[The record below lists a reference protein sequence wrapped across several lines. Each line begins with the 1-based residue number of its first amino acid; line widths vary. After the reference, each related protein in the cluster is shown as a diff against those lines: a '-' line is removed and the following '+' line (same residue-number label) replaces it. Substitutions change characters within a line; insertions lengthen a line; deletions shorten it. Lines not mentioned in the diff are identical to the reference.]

1 MTATVLDERLVTLR
15 DAAREWGAEFRG
27 AGAGLDTDPDAVGE
41 HLDLGGVRALAA
53 MLVPAEYGGAGLR
66 LGGHRFH
73 GMTAIERAVVLEELA
88 RGDAGLML
96 ASPGASMSGVLVD
109 VLADREQKEWF
120 YGRLL
125 ERPTWT
131 FFALT
136 EPDRGS
142 DATALETA
150 LKTSPD
156 GGPHR
161 LDGRKKYVGNAARA
175 ALGVVFART
184 GPGPLGVTA
193 VLVDTTDPGFHAE
206 PLESLGLRAARICEL
221 TLDGVAVPPE
231 RVLGRDRSPARR
243 GMWACVQTFNRLR
256 PGVAAIAVG
265 IAAAAHD
272 YVPAGL
278 GGLDKTGRDRLD
290 ELGRRID
297 GVRHLVHLSAI
308 EVDAD
313 GSRGHLASAAKAE
326 ACRLA
331 EEATLEACRFFGP
344 RARWDHPVLDKLV
357 RDARGVEFME
367 GAGNIQK
374 LTVFQGLVAGKVGR
388 GDPFPAH
395 AAGSST
401 GGSSCG

>member
-1 MTATVLDERLVTLR
+1 MTATVLDERLEALR
-15 DAAREWGAEFRG
+15 DAAREWGTEFRT
-27 AGAGLDTDPDAVGE
+27 AGAGLDTDPDGVGE
-41 HLDLGGVRALAA
+41 LLDLDGVRCLATL
-53 MLVPAEYGGAGLR
+53 LVPEEFGGAGLR
-66 LGGHRFH
+66 LGPHRFH
-73 GMTAIERAVVLEELA
+73 GMTAIERTVVLEELA

-150 LKTSPD
+150 LTTSPD

-221 TLDGVAVPPE
+221 TLDGVAVPAE

-256 PGVAAIAVG
+256 PGVAAIALG

-272 YVPAGL
+272 YVRAE
-278 GGLDKTGRDRLD
+278 GGRLD

-331 EEATLEACRFFGP
+331 EDATLEACGFFGP
-344 RARWDHPVLDKLV
+344 RARWDHPALDKLA

-374 LTVFQGLVAGKVGR
+374 LTVFQGLLAGKVGR
-388 GDPFPAH
+388 GEPFPAH
-395 AAGSST
+395 AGKSST

>member
-1 MTATVLDERLVTLR
+1 MTATVLDERLEALR
-15 DAAREWGAEFRG
+15 DAAREWGTEFRT
-27 AGAGLDTDPDAVGE
+27 AGAGLDTDPDGVGE
-41 HLDLGGVRALAA
+41 LLDLGGVRCLAT
-53 MLVPAEYGGAGLR
+53 MLVPEEFGGAGLR
-66 LGGHRFH
+66 LGPHRFH
-73 GMTAIERAVVLEELA
+73 GMTAIERTVVLEELA

-125 ERPTWT
+125 KRPTWT

-150 LKTSPD
+150 LTTSPD

-221 TLDGVAVPPE
+221 TLDGVAVPAE

-256 PGVAAIAVG
+256 PGVAAIALG

-272 YVPAGL
+272 YVRAE
-278 GGLDKTGRDRLD
+278 GGRLD

-331 EEATLEACRFFGP
+331 EDATLEACGFFGP
-344 RARWDHPVLDKLV
+344 RARWDHPALDKLA

-374 LTVFQGLVAGKVGR
+374 LTVFQGLLAGKVGR
-388 GDPFPAH
+388 GEPFPAH
-395 AAGSST
+395 AGKSST

>member
-1 MTATVLDERLVTLR
+1 MTATLLDDRLRTLR
-15 DAAREWGAEFRG
+15 DAAREWGAEFRI
-27 AGAGLDTDPDAVGE
+27 AGAGLDLEPDGAGA
-41 HLDLGGVRALAA
+41 HLDLAGVRCLAT
-53 MLVPAEYGGAGLR
+53 MLVPAEYGGAGLH
-66 LGGHRFH
+66 LGAHRFH
-73 GMTAIERAVVLEELA
+73 GMTAIERVVVLEELA

-136 EPDRGS
+136 EPGRGS
-142 DATALETA
+142 DASALETA
-150 LKTSPD
+150 LSPAD
-156 GGPHR
+156 GGGHR

-184 GPGPLGVTA
+184 GTGPLGVTA
-193 VLVDTTDPGFHAE
+193 VLVDTNDPGYHAE
-206 PLESLGLRAARICEL
+206 PIETLGLRAARICEV
-221 TLDGVAVPPE
+221 TLDGVAVPAE

-272 YVPAGL
+272 YVLAGRL
-278 GGLDKTGRDRLD
+278 RLDRAERDRLAA
-290 ELGRRID
+290 LGHRIES
-297 GVRHLVHLSAI
+297 VRHLVHLSAV

-331 EEATLEACRFFGP
+331 EEATLAACGFFGP
-344 RARWDHPVLDKLV
+344 RARWEHAVLDKLV

-374 LTVFQGLVAGKVGR
+374 LILFQGLIAGKVGR
-388 GDPFPAH
+388 GDPFAAH
-395 AAGSST
+395 TGESSS
-401 GGSSCG
+401 GGTSCR

>member
-1 MTATVLDERLVTLR
+1 VTATVLDERLLALR
-15 DAAREWGAEFRG
+15 DAARQWGAEFRT
-27 AGAGLDTDPDAVGE
+27 AGAGLDVEPDAVGR
-41 HLDLGGVRALAA
+41 HLDLAGVRCLAS
-53 MLVPAEYGGAGLR
+53 MLVPEEYGGAGLR
-66 LGGHRFH
+66 LGAHRFH
-73 GMTAIERAVVLEELA
+73 GMTAIERTVVLEELA

-120 YGRLL
+120 YGRLA

-136 EPDRGS
+136 EPGRGS

-150 LKTSPD
+150 LSLSSD

-175 ALGVVFART
+175 ELGVVFART

-193 VLVDTTDPGFHAE
+193 VLVDTADPGFHAE
-206 PLESLGLRAARICEL
+206 PIETLGLRAARICEL
-221 TLDGVAVPPE
+221 TLENVAVPAE

-272 YVPAGL
+272 YVLTGR
-278 GGLDKTGRDRLD
+278 GRLDRAERDRLD
-290 ELGRRID
+290 LLGRRIA

-344 RARWDHPVLDKLV
+344 RARWDHVVLDKLV

-388 GDPFPAH
+388 GDPFRAH
-395 AAGSST
+395 GGKSLT
-401 GGSSCG
+401 GGSSCR

>member
-1 MTATVLDERLVTLR
+1 MTATVLDERLRALQ
-15 DAAREWGAEFRG
+15 DAAREWGAEFRT
-27 AGAGLDTDPDAVGE
+27 AGAGLDADPDGVAA
-41 HLDLGGVRALAA
+41 HLDLAGVRCLAS
-53 MLVPAEYGGAGLR
+53 MLVPAEYGGTGLR

-73 GMTAIERAVVLEELA
+73 GMTAIERVVVLEELA

-109 VLADREQKEWF
+109 VLADHEQKEWF

-136 EPDRGS
+136 EPGRGS
-142 DATALETA
+142 DAAALETA
-150 LKTSPD
+150 LSPAAE
-156 GGPHR
+156 GVHR

-175 ALGVVFART
+175 GLGVVFART

-193 VLVDTTDPGFHAE
+193 VLVDTADPGYRAE
-206 PLESLGLRAARICEL
+206 PIETLGLRAARICEL
-221 TLDGVAVPPE
+221 TLDDVAVPAA

-272 YVPAGL
+272 CVLAGRL
-278 GGLDKTGRDRLD
+278 RLDRAERDRL
-290 ELGRRID
+290 ENLAHRIES
-297 GVRHLVHLSAI
+297 VRHLVHLSAI

-331 EEATLEACRFFGP
+331 EEATLAACSFFGP
-344 RARWDHPVLDKLV
+344 RARWDHPALDKLV

-374 LTVFQGLVAGKVGR
+374 LTLFQGLLAGKVGR
-388 GDPFPAH
+388 GEPFPAH
-395 AAGSST
+395 HAKTPS
-401 GGSSCG
+401 GGSSCR

>member
-15 DAAREWGAEFRG
+15 DAAREWGAEFRT
-27 AGAGLDTDPDAVGE
+27 AGAGLDTDPDGVGA
-41 HLDLGGVRALAA
+41 HLDLAGVRCLAT
-53 MLVPAEYGGAGLR
+53 MLVPGEFGGAGLA
-66 LGGHRFH
+66 LGAHRFH
-73 GMTAIERAVVLEELA
+73 GMTAIERTVVLEELA

-184 GPGPLGVTA
+184 APGPLGVTA
-193 VLVDTTDPGFHAE
+193 VLVDTADPGFHAE

-221 TLDGVAVPPE
+221 TLDGVAVPAE

-272 YVPAGL
+272 YVLAERGPL
-278 GGLDKTGRDRLD
+278 ERDGRDRLE

-297 GVRHLVHLSAI
+297 GVRHLVQLSAL

-331 EEATLEACRFFGP
+331 EEATLEACGFFGP
-344 RARWDHPVLDKLV
+344 RARWEHPALDKLV

-395 AAGSST
+395 AGNSRT
-401 GGSSCG
+401 GGSSCR

>member
-1 MTATVLDERLVTLR
+1 MSATVLDDRLVTLR
-15 DAAREWGAEFRG
+15 DAAREWGAEFRA
-27 AGAGLDTDPDAVGE
+27 AGAGLDTDPDGVGA
-41 HLDLGGVRALAA
+41 HLDLAGVRCLAT
-53 MLVPAEYGGAGLR
+53 MLVPGEFGGAGLS
-66 LGGHRFH
+66 LGAHRFH
-73 GMTAIERAVVLEELA
+73 GMTAIERTVVLEELA

-193 VLVDTTDPGFHAE
+193 VLVDTADPGFHAE

-221 TLDGVAVPPE
+221 TLEDVAVPAE

-265 IAAAAHD
+265 IAAAACD
-272 YVPAGL
+272 YVLAERGPL
-278 GGLDKTGRDRLD
+278 GRDGRDRLE

-297 GVRHLVHLSAI
+297 GVRHLVQLSAI

-331 EEATLEACRFFGP
+331 EEATLEACGFFGP
-344 RARWDHPVLDKLV
+344 RARWEHPALDKLV

-395 AAGSST
+395 AGKSSS
-401 GGSSCG
+401 GGSSCR

>member
-15 DAAREWGAEFRG
+15 DAARQWGAEFRT
-27 AGAGLDTDPDAVGE
+27 AGAGLDTDPDGVGE
-41 HLDLGGVRALAA
+41 LLELAGVRCLAA
-53 MLVPAEYGGAGLR
+53 MLVPEEFGGAGLR
-66 LGGHRFH
+66 LGAHRFH

-96 ASPGASMSGVLVD
+96 AGPGASMSGVLVD

-150 LKTSPD
+150 LKISPD

-193 VLVDTTDPGFHAE
+193 VLVDTADPGFHAR
-206 PLESLGLRAARICEL
+206 PLESLGLRAARICEV
-221 TLDGVAVPPE
+221 TLDGVEVPAE

-272 YVPAGL
+272 YVRTEHGGL
-278 GGLDKTGRDRLD
+278 GRDGRDRLE
-290 ELGRRID
+290 ELGRRIE

-313 GSRGHLASAAKAE
+313 GSRGHLASAAKAQ

-331 EEATLEACRFFGP
+331 EEATLAACGFFGP
-344 RARWDHPVLDKLV
+344 SARWDHPALDKLV

-388 GDPFPAH
+388 GEPFPAH
-395 AAGSST
+395 AGKTPT
-401 GGSSCG
+401 GGASCR

>member
-1 MTATVLDERLVTLR
+1 MTATVLDERLETLR
-15 DAAREWGAEFRG
+15 DAAREWGTEFRT
-27 AGAGLDTDPDAVGE
+27 AGAGLDTDPDGVGE
-41 HLDLGGVRALAA
+41 HLDLAGVRCLAT
-53 MLVPAEYGGAGLR
+53 MLVPEEFGGAGLR
-66 LGGHRFH
+66 LGPHRFH

-96 ASPGASMSGVLVD
+96 AGPGASMSGVLVD

-150 LKTSPD
+150 LSAPAD
-156 GGPHR
+156 GTHR

-221 TLDGVAVPPE
+221 TLDDVAVPAE

-272 YVPAGL
+272 YVRTGR
-278 GGLDKTGRDRLD
+278 GRLDRAERDRLD

-297 GVRHLVHLSAI
+297 GVRHLVHLSAL

-331 EEATLEACRFFGP
+331 EEATLEACGFFGP
-344 RARWDHPVLDKLV
+344 RARWDHPALDKLA

-374 LTVFQGLVAGKVGR
+374 LTVFQGLTTGKLGR
-388 GDPFPAH
+388 TEPFPAY
-395 AAGSST
+395 AGKSST
-401 GGSSCG
+401 GGSPCG

>member
-1 MTATVLDERLVTLR
+1 VTATVLDERLVTLR
-15 DAAREWGAEFRG
+15 DAARHWGAEFRT
-27 AGAGLDTDPDAVGE
+27 AGAGLDTDPDGVGA
-41 HLDLGGVRALAA
+41 HLDLAGVRCLAT
-53 MLVPAEYGGAGLR
+53 MLVPAEFGGAGLR
-66 LGGHRFH
+66 LGAHRFH

-142 DATALETA
+142 DATALETSLSA
-150 LKTSPD
+150 PAD
-156 GGPHR
+156 GEHR

-175 ALGVVFART
+175 GLGVVFART

-193 VLVDTTDPGFHAE
+193 VLVDTADPGFHAV

-221 TLDGVAVPPE
+221 TLDGVTVPAE

-272 YVPAGL
+272 YVLTEGGPL
-278 GGLDKTGRDRLD
+278 GRDGRDRLD
-290 ELGRRID
+290 RLGRRID

-331 EEATLEACRFFGP
+331 EEATLEACGFFGP
-344 RARWDHPVLDKLV
+344 RARWDHPALDKLV

-374 LTVFQGLVAGKVGR
+374 LTVFQGLTTGKLGR
-388 GDPFPAH
+388 TEPFPAY
-395 AAGSST
+395 AGKSPT

>member
-1 MTATVLDERLVTLR
+1 MSATVLDDRLVTLR
-15 DAAREWGAEFRG
+15 DAARQWGAEFRT

-41 HLDLGGVRALAA
+41 HLDLAGVRCLAT
-53 MLVPAEYGGAGLR
+53 MLVPAEFGGAGLR
-66 LGGHRFH
+66 LGAHRFH
-73 GMTAIERAVVLEELA
+73 GMTAIERVVVLEELA

-150 LKTSPD
+150 LTAAA
-156 GGPHR
+156 GGGHR

-184 GPGPLGVTA
+184 APGPLGVTA
-193 VLVDTTDPGFHAE
+193 VLVDTTDPGFRAE

-221 TLDGVAVPPE
+221 TLDGVAVPAE

-272 YVPAGL
+272 YVAAE
-278 GGLDKTGRDRLD
+278 GGPLDRAGRDRLE
-290 ELGRRID
+290 ELGRRIE
-297 GVRHLVHLSAI
+297 GVRHLVHLSAV

-331 EEATLEACRFFGP
+331 EEATLEACGFFGP
-344 RARWDHPVLDKLV
+344 RARWDHPALDKLV

-374 LTVFQGLVAGKVGR
+374 LTVFQGLLAGKVGR
-388 GDPFPAH
+388 GEPFPAH
-395 AAGSST
+395 AGTSPA
-401 GGSSCG
+401 GGSSCR

>member
-1 MTATVLDERLVTLR
+1 MTATVLDDRLVTLR
-15 DAAREWGAEFRG
+15 DAARQWGAEFRT
-27 AGAGLDTDPDAVGE
+27 AGAGLDTAPDAVGA
-41 HLDLGGVRALAA
+41 HLDLAGVRCLAS
-53 MLVPAEYGGAGLR
+53 MLVPAEFGGAGLR
-66 LGGHRFH
+66 LGAHRFH

-150 LKTSPD
+150 LSAAPD
-156 GGPHR
+156 GGHR

-184 GPGPLGVTA
+184 APGPLGVTA
-193 VLVDTTDPGFHAE
+193 VLVDTADPGFHAE

-221 TLDGVAVPPE
+221 TLDGVAVPAE

-256 PGVAAIAVG
+256 PGVAAIALG

-272 YVPAGL
+272 YVVAE
-278 GGLDKTGRDRLD
+278 GGPLDRAGRDRLE
-290 ELGRRID
+290 ELGRRIE

-331 EEATLEACRFFGP
+331 EEATLEACGFFGP
-344 RARWDHPVLDKLV
+344 RARWDHPALDKLV

-374 LTVFQGLVAGKVGR
+374 LTVFQGLLAGKVGR
-388 GDPFPAH
+388 GEPFPAH
-395 AAGSST
+395 AGKSSS
-401 GGSSCG
+401 GGASCG

>member
-15 DAAREWGAEFRG
+15 DAARQWGAEFRT
-27 AGAGLDTDPDAVGE
+27 AGAGLDTAPDGVGA
-41 HLDLGGVRALAA
+41 HLDLAGVRCLAT
-53 MLVPAEYGGAGLR
+53 MLVPAEFGGAGLR
-66 LGGHRFH
+66 LGAHRFH

-150 LKTSPD
+150 LSAPAEGK
-156 GGPHR
+156 HR

-193 VLVDTTDPGFHAE
+193 VLVDTADPGFHAE

-221 TLDGVAVPPE
+221 TLDGVTVPAE

-272 YVPAGL
+272 YVVTAGGPL
-278 GGLDKTGRDRLD
+278 GRDGRDRLE
-290 ELGRRID
+290 ELGHRID

-331 EEATLEACRFFGP
+331 EEATLEACGFFGP
-344 RARWDHPVLDKLV
+344 RARWDHPALDKLV

-374 LTVFQGLVAGKVGR
+374 LTVFQGLTTGKLGR
-388 GDPFPAH
+388 TEPFPAH
-395 AAGSST
+395 TGKSPT
-401 GGSSCG
+401 GGASCG

>member
-1 MTATVLDERLVTLR
+1 MTATVLDERLEALR
-15 DAAREWGAEFRG
+15 DAAREWGTEFRA
-27 AGAGLDTDPDAVGE
+27 AGAGLDTDPDGVGE
-41 HLDLGGVRALAA
+41 LLDLDGVRCLAT
-53 MLVPAEYGGAGLR
+53 MLVPEEFGGAGLR
-66 LGGHRFH
+66 LGPHRFH
-73 GMTAIERAVVLEELA
+73 GMTAIERTVVLEELA

-150 LKTSPD
+150 LTTSSD

-175 ALGVVFART
+175 GLGVVFART

-221 TLDGVAVPPE
+221 TLDGVAVPGE

-256 PGVAAIAVG
+256 PGVAAIALG

-272 YVPAGL
+272 YVRAE
-278 GGLDKTGRDRLD
+278 GGQLD

-331 EEATLEACRFFGP
+331 EDATLEACGFFGP
-344 RARWDHPVLDKLV
+344 RARWDHPALDKLA

-374 LTVFQGLVAGKVGR
+374 LTVFQGLTTGKLGR
-388 GDPFPAH
+388 GEPFPAY
-395 AAGSST
+395 A